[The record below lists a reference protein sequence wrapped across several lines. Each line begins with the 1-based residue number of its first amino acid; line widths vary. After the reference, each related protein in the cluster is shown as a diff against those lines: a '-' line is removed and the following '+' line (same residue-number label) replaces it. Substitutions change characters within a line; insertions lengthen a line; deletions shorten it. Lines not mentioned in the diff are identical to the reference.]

1 MGFSIA
7 SLCSQ
12 NPISHLTFISQCVI
26 VCIMEKLT
34 TKWFKK
40 WAKKSK
46 LKDKDLLETIE
57 NLKDGLST
65 ADLGSN
71 LFKVRVKR
79 ENSGKSSGFRTIVVY
94 KENERAIFLYGF
106 GKNEKENIT
115 KTELL
120 YFKKLGNDFLALSP
134 NEIKQLIENMSL
146 FNIEVEE

>member
-1 MGFSIA
+1 
-7 SLCSQ
+7 
-12 NPISHLTFISQCVI
+12 
-26 VCIMEKLT
+26 MEKLT

-46 LKDKDLLETIE
+46 LKDKNLLETIE

>member
-1 MGFSIA
+1 
-7 SLCSQ
+7 
-12 NPISHLTFISQCVI
+12 
-26 VCIMEKLT
+26 MEKLT

-115 KTELL
+115 KTELF

-134 NEIKQLIENMSL
+134 NEIIQLIENMSL
-146 FNIEVEE
+146 FKIEVEE